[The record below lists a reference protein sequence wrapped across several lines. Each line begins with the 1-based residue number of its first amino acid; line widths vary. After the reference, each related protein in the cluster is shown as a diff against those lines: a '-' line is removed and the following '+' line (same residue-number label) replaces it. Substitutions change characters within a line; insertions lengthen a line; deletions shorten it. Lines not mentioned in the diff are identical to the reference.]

1 MITECYTLLLRPHL
15 SPGAVQLKLEKT
27 CTHLLYIMSDLIL
40 ISFYIGPVSE
50 DVGCCPY
57 PGDGCSGRTA
67 QSGRVSY
74 REHEAVHPEALQ
86 ALH

>member
-1 MITECYTLLLRPHL
+1 MITHMLYPGTKAPPFPRSCTTEAGKDMYT
-15 SPGAVQLKLEKT
+15 SAI
-27 CTHLLYIMSDLIL
+27 YSDLNL

-50 DVGCCPY
+50 DVGRCPY
-57 PGDGCSGRTA
+57 PGDGCSSRTA